1 MAIFRSFSEIVNS
14 IIERLRLTQP
24 NLDTKVGT
32 VSRDVFI
39 DIQADQLEKLHSSML
54 LVSEK
59 QSPEIARGK
68 DLDRWANNFGITRN
82 SGTPSNGIIVFTTNE
97 ISTDIPIPSGTVV
110 TSRNGLQFRTIG
122 SYIMSV
128 AEKNRFS
135 ANGNRLRSTL
145 DLAGITDSF
154 AIEVPV
160 RAGNS
165 GTSGNISSFQVT
177 EHNLEDS
184 LKVTNLV
191 SFNGGSNTESDA
203 AFRSRV
209 FAVFSGSNT
218 GTAFG
223 YRNAAL
229 SIAGVNDAIVI
240 EPGNTLMLRDGTET
254 IEINDG
260 SFRILSSGTGGKVDL
275 YILGTQLEEV
285 VESYVFT
292 DKSGTGN
299 AQDERNDFILGQGTL
314 DSSLTSEERRIK
326 AFNDGVLP
334 LQPANTIISV
344 IGSASGIMSKSVTNA
359 DGTISGNYSLVKD
372 LNVDTGGSPFGFDK
386 LRFVSSEKEV
396 EAESIIKQSVNSI
409 DALRFSSAT
418 NLIGVFQDIS
428 ILSENSTVSS
438 ADKTV
443 IKLQHSPAVTVS
455 RVRNKTTG
463 EVYVIESQNVDSNTG
478 LNETGEI
485 IISGKILPSAADV
498 LSVDYIWRIV
508 YDKFI
513 DYNGQFTGAQFV
525 DHTVSDSIDWGV
537 SNGITAEVS
546 VVDRTPDGLE
556 FQLQVANTVSRVISV
571 FSATLTT
578 GTVENVEGVGGVL
591 SSGVTLAAS
600 DEVITNIVSIK
611 NENGVELYNTLAGDG
626 SFSGRVI
633 ILPSDSPVG
642 SSVVATVFY
651 NKTELYA
658 VDNSDGT
665 FANDIITLPSE
676 DILSGNEILTEV
688 NSLFLLG
695 EDIYIDYIA
704 EVNSIVPSQ
713 ALTSLPVNG
722 SGASNT
728 LFDTRLT
735 LIGESNQPIFYG
747 FNASGNITGI
757 EKFGPTRLSTTVSGV
772 TRSGKLKALG
782 ETLTRFELD
791 ITAGVSVSGFT
802 FNMDSAIR
810 DALGLTSVSSNI
822 GIARVDLITSL
833 DNPDITVDLIGHS
846 LNTNI
851 YGLGVTE
858 LDATLNTTEFVIPS
872 TTNNVG
878 LSFSSGEVLR
888 VSLLIYNVSDTEDL
902 FFSGN

>member
-1 MAIFRSFSEIVNS
+1 VAIFRSFSEIVNS

-177 EHNLEDS
+177 EHNLEDA

-386 LRFVSSEKEV
+386 LRFVSRRK
-396 EAESIIKQSVNSI
+396 
-409 DALRFSSAT
+409 R
-418 NLIGVFQDIS
+418 
-428 ILSENSTVSS
+428 ST
-438 ADKTV
+438 
-443 IKLQHSPAVTVS
+443 
-455 RVRNKTTG
+455 
-463 EVYVIESQNVDSNTG
+463 
-478 LNETGEI
+478 
-485 IISGKILPSAADV
+485 
-498 LSVDYIWRIV
+498 
-508 YDKFI
+508 
-513 DYNGQFTGAQFV
+513 
-525 DHTVSDSIDWGV
+525 
-537 SNGITAEVS
+537 
-546 VVDRTPDGLE
+546 
-556 FQLQVANTVSRVISV
+556 
-571 FSATLTT
+571 
-578 GTVENVEGVGGVL
+578 
-591 SSGVTLAAS
+591 
-600 DEVITNIVSIK
+600 
-611 NENGVELYNTLAGDG
+611 
-626 SFSGRVI
+626 
-633 ILPSDSPVG
+633 
-642 SSVVATVFY
+642 
-651 NKTELYA
+651 
-658 VDNSDGT
+658 
-665 FANDIITLPSE
+665 
-676 DILSGNEILTEV
+676 
-688 NSLFLLG
+688 
-695 EDIYIDYIA
+695 
-704 EVNSIVPSQ
+704 
-713 ALTSLPVNG
+713 
-722 SGASNT
+722 
-728 LFDTRLT
+728 
-735 LIGESNQPIFYG
+735 
-747 FNASGNITGI
+747 
-757 EKFGPTRLSTTVSGV
+757 
-772 TRSGKLKALG
+772 KLK
-782 ETLTRFELD
+782 
-791 ITAGVSVSGFT
+791 VS
-802 FNMDSAIR
+802 
-810 DALGLTSVSSNI
+810 
-822 GIARVDLITSL
+822 
-833 DNPDITVDLIGHS
+833 
-846 LNTNI
+846 
-851 YGLGVTE
+851 
-858 LDATLNTTEFVIPS
+858 
-872 TTNNVG
+872 
-878 LSFSSGEVLR
+878 
-888 VSLLIYNVSDTEDL
+888 
-902 FFSGN
+902 